1 MHIDYY
7 TKLMLTLIAGCLL
20 MILFRSDLWV
30 DKAVAQAAIT
40 CKGELK
46 ANESGG
52 TEAIVGGYQ
61 IQVSCR

>member
-7 TKLMLTLIAGCLL
+7 TKLMLTFLGGCLL
-20 MILFRSDLWV
+20 MIVFRSDSWV

-46 ANESGG
+46 ANAHGG
-52 TEAIVGGYQ
+52 TEANVGGYQ